1 MVASHDFAI
10 VDLVWIDV
18 PQKSNR
24 PERQQLRAPKES
36 SKEDS
41 IRSPTPDE
49 NEHDFE
55 SGSSARV

>member
-24 PERQQLRAPKES
+24 PERQQLRAAKES
-36 SKEDS
+36 S